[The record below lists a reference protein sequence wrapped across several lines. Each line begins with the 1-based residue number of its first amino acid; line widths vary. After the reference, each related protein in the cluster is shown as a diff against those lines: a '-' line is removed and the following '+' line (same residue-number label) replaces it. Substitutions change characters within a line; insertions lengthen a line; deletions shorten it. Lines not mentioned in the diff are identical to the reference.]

1 MDRDDIILAKL
12 EKIDTKQ
19 DEMAD
24 RISLIEITLA
34 KNTKDIEHHIKRT
47 DLLEEHINGSID
59 TIKSDMKP
67 INDHVTF
74 IKNIGK
80 LIAVLAAILTFLK
93 TMGIV

>member
-47 DLLEEHINGSID
+47 DLLEEQTEIL
-59 TIKSDMKP
+59 KQELKP
-67 INDHVTF
+67 ISNHVIQVKGIF
-74 IKNIGK
+74 WLFGVIG
-80 LIAVLAAILTFLK
+80 AFAAFLK
-93 TMGIV
+93 TIGIL